1 MTLRI
6 PELRATASCRS
17 LAVLAVALVCIGCT
31 APALESEAPSGSTGA
46 TPSATAIPATP
57 APTSS
62 PTSEP
67 SLAVVVVDGLNLREG
82 PGMDQPIQTVGPGIP
97 TSGEP
102 IRLSA
107 NERVWVIDAREVA
120 AETWYHVV
128 VEFSFMPGWISGG
141 PATDPW
147 ITPFDPA
154 TCPPSMNEE
163 PDRQAIDRNPMRS
176 LVCFGGEQVTL
187 FVYWPT
193 PEETGAHVPCPWSE
207 PRWLLCYENVNLN
220 EDGTRLLTVYGT
232 TELPAF
238 ERGAWINLVGHYDDP
253 RSEGCPEALG
263 RPPEDTGEVAASVL
277 FCRTRFV
284 AETVVPG

>member
-1 MTLRI
+1 VTRL
-6 PELRATASCRS
+6 PALARATDARCS
-17 LAVLAVALVCIGCT
+17 LGVLALALVILGCT
-31 APALESEAPSGSTGA
+31 APAVQESRA
-46 TPSATAIPATP
+46 PSATVATIRSAS
-57 APTSS
+57 APPST
-62 PTSEP
+62 PTPTPTLEP
-67 SLAVVVVDGLNLREG
+67 KLAVVTVDGLNLREG

-107 NERVWVIDAREVA
+107 NQRVWVIDTREVGG
-120 AETWYHVV
+120 ETWHHVV

-154 TCPPSMNEE
+154 TCPPSMNDELDG
-163 PDRQAIDRNPMRS
+163 PGLDRDPMRS
-176 LVCFGGEQVTL
+176 LVCFGGEPVTL

-193 PEETGAHVPCPWSE
+193 PKETGAHVPCPWGE
-207 PRWLLCYENVNLN
+207 PRWLLCYENVYLT
-220 EDGTRLLTVYGT
+220 EDGTRSLTVYGT

-238 ERGAWINLVGHYDDP
+238 ERGAWVNLVGHFDDT

-284 AETVVPG
+284 ADAVNH